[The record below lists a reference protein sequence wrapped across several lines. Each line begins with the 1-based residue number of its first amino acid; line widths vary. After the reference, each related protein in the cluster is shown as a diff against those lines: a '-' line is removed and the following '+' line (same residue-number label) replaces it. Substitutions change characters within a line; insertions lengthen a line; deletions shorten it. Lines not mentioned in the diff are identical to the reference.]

1 MFIGIGPYDMFA
13 NLSGAMLALGL
24 GSIAV
29 FFGII
34 YLEEITVSVV
44 RLSRYALRLSR

>member
-13 NLSGAMLALGL
+13 NFSGAMLALGL

-29 FFGII
+29 FFGTI
-34 YLEEITVSVV
+34 YLEEITLGVV
-44 RLSRYALRLSR
+44 RLSRYALRFK